1 MRLRLSK
8 RFYAA
13 LMAAIASVTF
23 TFSVQQAA
31 AAEQVDA
38 SASSETETAMAVEAS
53 GDKEAS
59 EAQEFEGVLAEEEN
73 REPDSA
79 PAVSVGFNGIIGSSD
94 AFDFL
99 GGSENVGNL
108 DSASQQQAGAQSAA
122 SSASLPSNEL
132 GFTANACADS
142 IAEALVDVAA
152 PSVPAAIASE
162 LKLTT
167 PAKSTSSGSSSSSS
181 DDYSSVADASTVSGS
196 AWNASYG
203 SHISAPAFRSL
214 SSKAPSNFAAANGT
228 GSSLVIASPVGDSVP
243 LLGAD
248 EQTWIFRFDNGVE
261 TTPFYKQDSYD
272 LRVAEGHTEG
282 VITFNPE
289 YSTTLPVQGA
299 FVMTGEKFIID
310 TNGVSVVFDQPMGN
324 YGTAF
329 TVRDSSDDKKGKIIA
344 NGAAAFKSLY
354 VESGAME
361 INSQIGVLEQLRVGG
376 EYAII
381 TLNENGRLLLT
392 QQVECGGGTINL
404 YGTVDASNLPPAVA
418 AVIGI
423 TFVGLDGKDSTS
435 GFLGFE
441 KGQGIDSVTWNLGKA
456 GSTAKEIN
464 VGGNAKVLVGTSD
477 FKILSTEDN
486 PMPHVTLEDTDMR
499 LWFQNGGKLESIINV
514 VQKASDEA
522 HVLASFLVTGGEVNP
537 VDGKRGTLTEI
548 HVDDQLFVENVIYV
562 ARGAGAYIQLIGKDS
577 GEWWAPYSTQGSVGQ
592 LKCLD
597 GSYTQITSFYHQD
610 NPVTDAAIIGQNVV
624 IKALRS
630 EDPYLAV
637 YDTMWCENPTFAPA
651 NMIVESTSSGTIY
664 ADIKPYFGY
673 FDGVDYWESDP
684 SQSKYYRLGTYD
696 IKGELT
702 LADGFVMDFSIGEG
716 AATWTYTTS
725 EGVQN
730 ELYTHLFVS
739 NEGGVIKLGNGSK
752 FLASTIDNATARLTG
767 DLTNL
772 DTSRNTQTPENR
784 NTVNGTLTISSE
796 GQATLTYTGDDTSE
810 EGVDIRSNYT
820 TRNQKFKITN
830 ATLTVSDYAPVYNE
844 EYPLYVRAYSDTTV
858 SNELSG
864 SSVINDKA
872 ESHDSLTL
880 DNKNAGDVDLD
891 LVYAK
896 EGDIIITNKD
906 EVTAD
911 TVRIA
916 AERMVA
922 AVKADS
928 FTQQATNATLTVGNL
943 LQAEGGPTED
953 KAGTASKVKADVV
966 LLEGAT
972 LDVSN
977 ALGKGGLDLTGGE
990 LTIST
995 GATLSSNDIARIYNM
1010 EIGEMYDLAF
1020 NVAKFNGTTENSGF
1034 NDDGSMF
1041 GHPTDASVLFGDGQF
1056 WKGEYYV
1063 CYSGSDNGG
1072 NGSNVG
1078 TVYLYKATPEPTTG
1092 TLSLLALAALAA
1104 RRRRKG

>member
-8 RFYAA
+8 RFFAA

-23 TFSVQQAA
+23 TSAGTATLGAAAFTFSMQQAA
-31 AAEQVDA
+31 AAEQIDTT
-38 SASSETETAMAVEAS
+38 ASSNTDTAVSMEAS
-53 GDKEAS
+53 GDKKAS
-59 EAQEFEGVLAEEEN
+59 DDEESEEVEAEEELL
-73 REPDSA
+73 EPDSTPIA
-79 PAVSVGFNGIIGSSD
+79 SVGSGGAAGSGAAGYSQ
-94 AFDFL
+94 
-99 GGSENVGNL
+99 GGAENVGNL
-108 DSASQQQAGAQSAA
+108 DNAPQQQAGAQSV
-122 SSASLPSNEL
+122 SPSASLPSDDL
-132 GFTANACADS
+132 GFTTNAYAGS

-196 AWNASYG
+196 AWNASYD

-214 SSKAPSNFAAANGT
+214 SSKAPSNFVAANGT
-228 GSSLVIASPVGDSVP
+228 GSSLVIATPAGDSVP
-243 LLGAD
+243 LLGAT
-248 EQTWIFRFDNGVE
+248 EPPAGWIFSFNDGVE
-261 TTPFYKQDSYD
+261 TRYFTEPLPVYD
-272 LRVAEGHTEG
+272 LRVAEGYTEG
-282 VITFNPE
+282 VITFNPD

-299 FVMTGEKFIID
+299 FVMTGEKFTID
-310 TNGVSVVFDQPMGN
+310 TNGVSVAFDQPMGN

-329 TVRDSSDDKKGKIIA
+329 TVRDSSAGKQGKIIA

-376 EYAII
+376 ADAII

-418 AVIGI
+418 AQIGI
-423 TFVGLDGKDSTS
+423 TFVDLDGNTSTS
-435 GFLGFE
+435 GFLGA
-441 KGQGIDSVTWNLGKA
+441 GTWNLGKDD
-456 GSTAKEIN
+456 STVKEIH

-477 FKILSTEDN
+477 FQILSTPDN
-486 PMPHVTLEDTDMR
+486 RMPHVTLDHTDMR
-499 LWFQNGGKLESIINV
+499 LWFQNGGTLDSIINV
-514 VQKASDEA
+514 VQKASAEA
-522 HVLASFLVTGGEVNP
+522 EELVSFLVTGGEVNS

-548 HVDDQLFVENVIYV
+548 GVDDQIYIDNVIYV
-562 ARGAGAYIQLIGKDS
+562 TRGAGANIKLLGQLTVDPEWGFEYWDVKGSIG
-577 GEWWAPYSTQGSVGQ
+577 E

-597 GSYTQITSFYHQD
+597 GSYTQITSFYSYN
-610 NPVTDAAIIGQNVV
+610 NPVTDTSIIGQNVV
-624 IKALRS
+624 IEAVRS
-630 EDPYLAV
+630 EDERQQP
-637 YDTMWCENPTFAPA
+637 YDTRYSENPNFSPCNLT
-651 NMIVESTSSGTIY
+651 VEATSSGSIY

-673 FDGVDYWESDP
+673 FIGQDIDTGG
-684 SQSKYYRLGTYD
+684 YYRLGTYD

-702 LADGFVMDFSIGEG
+702 VADGFVMDLSVGEG
-716 AATWTYTTS
+716 TYWTYITA
-725 EGVQN
+725 EGVEN
-730 ELYTHLFVS
+730 EFFTHLFVS
-739 NEGGVIKLGNGSK
+739 NEGGVIKLGNKSE
-752 FLASTIDNATARLTG
+752 FLASTIDDASAFLNQEG
-767 DLTNL
+767 TNL
-772 DTSRNTQTPENR
+772 DTSRTTTTPEGR
-784 NTVNGTLTISSE
+784 NKINGTLTISSE
-796 GQATLTYTGDDTSE
+796 GHATLTYTGDDTSM
-810 EGVDIRSNYT
+810 EGEDIRSSYT
-820 TRNQKFKITN
+820 TRNQDFKIEN
-830 ATLTVSDYAPVYNE
+830 AIVTVTDDVPDYFEDNVH
-844 EYPLYVRAYSDTTV
+844 SSTTI

-872 ESHDSLTL
+872 ESNGSLTL
-880 DNKNAGDVDLD
+880 DNTKARGVDLE

-896 EGDIIITNKD
+896 EGDIFITHKD

-928 FTQQATNATLTVGNL
+928 FTQQATNATLTVDTL
-943 LQAEGGPTED
+943 LQAEGGLTESSV
-953 KAGTASKVKADVV
+953 GTASKVKADVV
-966 LLEGAT
+966 LLDGAT

-977 ALGKGGLDLTGGE
+977 ALGKGGLDLAGSF
-990 LTIST
+990 TIQS
-995 GATLSSNDIARIYNM
+995 GAMLSEDDMLAVGAM
-1010 EIGEMYDLAF
+1010 EIGDKYDLAF
-1020 NVAKFNGTTENSGF
+1020 NVTSFNARMDEL
-1034 NDDGSMF
+1034 SMDLQNAI
-1041 GHPTDASVLFGDGQF
+1041 DASDLFGDQF

-1063 CYSGSDNGG
+1063 CYTGSGSLGQSTG